1 MTPFLRDFGVKDP
14 VVFITFIGTIILLF
28 GVVVSF
34 RIRHNNCKEF
44 GIDARKTPPSCFYGL
59 LLTLSLIIVALTR
72 PYSGY
77 TDLPVKQQSS
87 NLMFVVDISASM
99 LADDLKPS
107 RIEGAKRK
115 IIDAINYTK
124 QSGLTM
130 RFGITVFAG
139 DGYTICPLTTD
150 AAVVK
155 QFTQIL
161 SPELVTSRGS
171 NIQAGIEA
179 SLERISPKT
188 NSTSI
193 VLLTDGEPGNEKAEG
208 VRFSDSIPIHVIGFG
223 TPKGSAIRLP
233 DGSYQRDK
241 TGKVVIS
248 KLDEMY
254 LRALADKN
262 NGTYTRATF
271 DDKDITRILNRLQ
284 TKSAISQETTEKLRV
299 FNELG
304 PIILALGL
312 TFMFLR
318 RLTGIFL
325 SAVVWVLATPYLLNT
340 AHAEPI
346 NFFKPDQ
353 AKERYEGGDF
363 SQAEKLY
370 RDRLATNPQDRI
382 AKRGLAS
389 ALFKQGKYSES
400 KQLFHE
406 LADDQYTG
414 KDYFENSFNEGNSLL
429 ALKNYTEAIDAYNRA
444 LEVKPDDKQAI
455 HNRNIARKLR
465 VSPTSQPSSASN
477 DNSSAANKPEE
488 QNDNQLDKGT
498 AQTDSP
504 QQELTQSTPSDSTPN
519 TADQNSEVND
529 LNPTPNRQESE
540 PTAQN
545 DRTKEATSQQSS
557 TPSPSGA
564 TTPTQRIENQDFQQ
578 DMPPSLTPTAPPTSL
593 ESNET
598 NAWLESLPDSPLLIR
613 RKTSSNST
621 RGQPW

>member
-1 MTPFLRDFGVKDP
+1 MITFLRDFGTQAP
-14 VVFITFIGTIILLF
+14 VVFLTFIPVILLLC
-28 GVVVSF
+28 GVFVSYHA
-34 RIRHNNCKEF
+34 RHKHCKEL
-44 GIDARKTPPSCFYGL
+44 GVDAQKTPPTYFWILVCL
-59 LLTLSLIIVALTR
+59 LSLIIVALTR

-77 TDLPVKQQSS
+77 TDLPIKQQSS

-115 IIDAINYTK
+115 IIDALNYTK

-139 DGYTICPLTTD
+139 DGYAICPLTTD
-150 AAVVK
+150 AAVVR

-179 SLERISPKT
+179 SLNRIPAKSQ
-188 NSTSI
+188 STSI
-193 VLLTDGEPGNEKAEG
+193 VLLTDGEPGNAKTES

-223 TPKGSAIRLP
+223 TPTGSTIRLP
-233 DGSYQRDK
+233 DGSYQRNK

-248 KLDEMY
+248 KLDETY
-254 LRALADKN
+254 LTTLAERN

-284 TKSAISQETTEKLRV
+284 TKSVVSQEITEKLRV

-304 PIILALGL
+304 PIILAFGL
-312 TFMFLR
+312 ALLFLR
-318 RLTGIFL
+318 RLAGIFL
-325 SAVVWVLATPYLLNT
+325 SSVFWVLAAQFLSNR
-340 AHAEPI
+340 AHAESI
-346 NFFKPDQ
+346 NFFKPDL

-370 RDRLATNPQDRI
+370 RDRLAADPQDRI

-389 ALFKQGKYSES
+389 ALFKLGKYSES
-400 KQLFHE
+400 KELFHA

-444 LEVKPDDKQAI
+444 LEVKSDDKQVI
-455 HNRNIARKLR
+455 HNRRIARKLR
-465 VSPTSQPSSASN
+465 DSPKPQPSPAST
-477 DNSSAANKPEE
+477 DNSSAANKPGE
-488 QNDNQLDKGT
+488 QNNDQLDKGT
-498 AQTDSP
+498 PNTDSSQREP
-504 QQELTQSTPSDSTPN
+504 TQTTPTDPTPN
-519 TADQNSEVND
+519 TAGQSNEVND
-529 LNPTPNRQESE
+529 LNQTSNGQKSE
-540 PTAQN
+540 PAAQN
-545 DRTKEATSQQSS
+545 DRKKEAASQRSS
-557 TPSPSGA
+557 TPSPPEA
-564 TTPTQRIENQDFQQ
+564 TQPTQQINNKDYQK
-578 DMPPSLTPTAPPTSL
+578 DMSPSLTPTVPPTSL
-593 ESNET
+593 ESPET
-598 NAWLESLPDSPLLIR
+598 KAWLESLPDSPLLIR
-613 RKTSSNST
+613 RQTSSNSKSD
-621 RGQPW
+621 QQW